1 MRLQRRFEAWF
12 VGFHRF
18 VYVRTDGRVGHG
30 MSGVPAL
37 ILRTK
42 GRRSG
47 RPRTNVIVYARD
59 GDDYVLVASNFG
71 GEHSPAW
78 YFNVSADP
86 HVEVQVRRKRI
97 EGVATAVN
105 KGDPEYDRLWR
116 LVNDANKGRYDVYQ
130 KKTARLIPL
139 VVVRPS

>member
-1 MRLQRRFEAWF
+1 MRFMCRLEAWF
-12 VGFHRF
+12 VRFHRF

-30 MSGVPAL
+30 MSGAPSL

-47 RPRTNVIVYARD
+47 VARTNVIVYAGD

-71 GEHSPAW
+71 GEHSPGW

-97 EGVATAVN
+97 ECVAAAVN
-105 KGDPEYDRLWR
+105 KGDAEYDRLWQ
-116 LVNDANKGRYDVYQ
+116 LVNDANKDRYDAYQ
-130 KKTARLIPL
+130 KRTARSIPL
-139 VVVRPS
+139 VILRPS